1 VHLPSPPRLLIALVC
16 AELAFGAVSAT
27 AARAAPQVRI
37 QDVEDSLGHDQSFK
51 VRVEAALILG
61 RLRQVRSVPVLIGAL
76 RDPQPG
82 VRSAAADAL
91 GQIGSLLPHEA
102 LVAALHDPEP
112 SVRRASRAALR
123 RLGSTDGLGPREP
136 GEAGIRVH
144 TAPRASFEI
153 KPVGDPDHHAGPALR
168 SHMRDFLVD
177 QLRPFGEIDPSDHR
191 GMYAV
196 DGVIKNLSQAT
207 NRRDV
212 EVSCAAQLIVSRQ
225 PGGGVFM
232 LTSGEA
238 TVQKPKLQWR
248 PQLRPSMELEALEA
262 AVRGASED
270 LVSQL
275 ARQ

>member
-1 VHLPSPPRLLIALVC
+1 MHVPSPPRLLIAFFC
-16 AELAFGAVSAT
+16 AELAFGAISAT
-27 AARAAPQVRI
+27 AARAAPDVRI
-37 QDVEDSLGHDQSFK
+37 QDVEDSLGHDQSYK

-82 VRSAAADAL
+82 VRAAAADAL
-91 GQIGSLLPHEA
+91 GQIGSLLPHDA

-112 SVRRASRAALR
+112 PVRRSARVALR
-123 RLGSTDGLGPREP
+123 RLGSADDLGPRDP
-136 GEAGIRVH
+136 GEAGIRAH
-144 TAPRASFEI
+144 TAPKPSFEV
-153 KPVGDPDHHAGPALR
+153 KAVGDPDHHAGAALR

-177 QLRPFGEIDPSDHR
+177 QLRPFGDIESSDHR

-212 EVSCAAQLIVSRQ
+212 EVSCAVQLIVSRQ
-225 PGGGVFM
+225 PSGGVFL

-270 LVSQL
+270 LVSRL

>member
-1 VHLPSPPRLLIALVC
+1 VHLPSPLRLLVTLVC
-16 AELAFGAVSAT
+16 AEIAFGAISAT
-27 AARAAPQVRI
+27 AVRAASQAQI

-82 VRSAAADAL
+82 VRSAAADSL
-91 GQIGSLLPHEA
+91 GQIGSLLPRDA
-102 LVAALHDPEP
+102 LMATLRDPEP
-112 SVRRASRAALR
+112 SVRRAARAALR
-123 RLGSTDGLGPREP
+123 RLGGADDGGPRMP
-136 GEAGIRVH
+136 GEAGIRPH
-144 TAPRASFEI
+144 TAAKPSFEI
-153 KPVGDPDHHAGPALR
+153 KAVGDPDHHAGPALR

-177 QLRPFGEIDPSDHR
+177 QLRPFGDIDPSEHR

-207 NRRDV
+207 THRGV
-212 EVSCAAQLIVSRQ
+212 EVNCVVQLVVSRQ
-225 PGGGVFM
+225 PSGGVFM

-238 TVQKPKLQWR
+238 TVQKPKLQWK